1 VKIAIHGQLYLRPV
15 GLQPY
20 TPAGYYAEQDQATP
34 SHVDETF
41 NQEEVGQL
49 APLTEEEDV
58 EEYYEEEELEEEE
71 VLEEEEEQ
79 VSPPPPS
86 PLCLASFGWLTSI

>member
-15 GLQPY
+15 GLEPY
-20 TPAGYYAEQDQATP
+20 TPPGYYAEQDQATP
-34 SHVDETF
+34 PQIDETF
-41 NQEEVGQL
+41 NQEQDELPVPL
-49 APLTEEEDV
+49 AEEEEDV

-79 VSPPPPS
+79 VC
-86 PLCLASFGWLTSI
+86 PLALWDLFV